1 MPNKPIV
8 QHVIT
13 KNLLKQFADS
23 NGFVSVEYKTS
34 GQKRRRHINAE
45 GFIPDFIILTDD
57 AIEAEAKWN
66 EIEKNMKTVMDHIA
80 DSTFYD
86 YINDVNTLKR
96 FVALHLVRSLRM
108 RQLIPSLAKQST
120 EDTRAWLNSR
130 KDITS
135 TQKAEMQ
142 PLFEQEL
149 PQQANNGSILRR
161 ALFQLLEEIGSDFI
175 KNHDVQIGIAETS
188 DLIIG
193 DNPVITFDNDK
204 MEIDAPLRQTDVIFM
219 PLSPKVVVA
228 LPSKNR
234 NLQEFR
240 TISSTGVKKLNN
252 LSRSAAY
259 ERIYL
264 GPAQ

>member
-13 KNLLKQFADS
+13 KNLLKQFANS
-23 NGFVSVEYKTS
+23 NGFVLVEYKTS
-34 GQKRRRHINAE
+34 SRKRQRHINAE

-66 EIEKNMKTVMDHIA
+66 EIEKNMKTVMDHID
-80 DSTFYD
+80 DSTFFY
-86 YINDVNTLKR
+86 YANDSKNLKR
-96 FVALHLVRSLRM
+96 FVALHLVRSFRM
-108 RQLIPSLAKQST
+108 HQLIPYLTNQAI
-120 EDTRAWLNSR
+120 EDTRSWLNNR
-130 KDITS
+130 KDIT
-135 TQKAEMQ
+135 TAQKAEMQ

-149 PQQANNGSILRR
+149 PRQANNGSILKRD
-161 ALFQLLEEIGSDFI
+161 LFQLLEEIGSDFI
-175 KNHDVQIGIAETS
+175 KNYDVQIGIAETG

-193 DNPVITFDNDK
+193 DNPVITFNNGK
-204 MEIDAPLRQTDVIFM
+204 MEIDAPLKQTDVIFM
-219 PLSPKVVVA
+219 PLSPKVVVV
-228 LPSKNR
+228 LPSKKR

-264 GPAQ
+264 GPA